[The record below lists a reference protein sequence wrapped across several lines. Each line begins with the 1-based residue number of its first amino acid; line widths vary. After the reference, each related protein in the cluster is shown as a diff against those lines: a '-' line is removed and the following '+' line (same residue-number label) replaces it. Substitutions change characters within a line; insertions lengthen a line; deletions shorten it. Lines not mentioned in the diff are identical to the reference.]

1 MAHAMAMAPQ
11 LFLNLEEKARQQIN
25 QQGLGKPIISARGSN
40 GYQIVIVNNRIYGAN
55 GWNTFHDFLRSHM
68 AELLGQ
74 EWGNSELNKP
84 VEERHPIL
92 VWFQKIIEQQQL
104 LCKLPGQNLNTPSTG
119 AVAAYLYLAYDLY
132 ALDHNAEL
140 QNKLINRLK
149 HQEQFLG
156 ARYEVQV
163 AAMMARAGFSLEF
176 EDEDDRTSRHCEF
189 TATYLLTGKKFSVE
203 VKKNAGKVDK
213 STHHISQALLKKA
226 NHDRIVFV
234 DLNMPNEP
242 STDKI
247 PQFIKSAIQKLRNFE
262 TYQPHAKT
270 LPSAYIFLTNTP
282 WEHYLDRTDWQCH
295 ISREGFKLKEFQRD
309 HEFSSLQDEI
319 NAWEKHKEMH
329 KLLKSIQVH
338 TNVPITFGDE
348 SPPLAFGNP
357 EARPA
362 IGKKYTVKGLNGE
375 DTEGILVSV
384 DVVEAEKVAVCQI
397 TTIANQKIAIRALLS
412 DSEFLMWKKI
422 PGTYFKENVSLDTVE
437 TGAEM
442 YSYYMEKNI
451 SMQKTR
457 LLDLIETDKHMQ
469 NLADLDQP
477 ELLKLYSKQETA
489 QAILEMGPAPK
500 INLRVHQ
507 GRELRQ

>member
-213 STHHISQALLKKA
+213 STHHISQALLKK
-226 NHDRIVFV
+226 RTTIESFLLTSICRMSRPLTRF
-234 DLNMPNEP
+234 LNLLKALFKN
-242 STDKI
+242 S
-247 PQFIKSAIQKLRNFE
+247 E
-262 TYQPHAKT
+262 TLK
-270 LPSAYIFLTNTP
+270 LTN
-282 WEHYLDRTDWQCH
+282 R
-295 ISREGFKLKEFQRD
+295 
-309 HEFSSLQDEI
+309 
-319 NAWEKHKEMH
+319 
-329 KLLKSIQVH
+329 
-338 TNVPITFGDE
+338 
-348 SPPLAFGNP
+348 
-357 EARPA
+357 
-362 IGKKYTVKGLNGE
+362 
-375 DTEGILVSV
+375 
-384 DVVEAEKVAVCQI
+384 
-397 TTIANQKIAIRALLS
+397 
-412 DSEFLMWKKI
+412 
-422 PGTYFKENVSLDTVE
+422 
-437 TGAEM
+437 
-442 YSYYMEKNI
+442 
-451 SMQKTR
+451 MQKHC
-457 LLDLIETDKHMQ
+457 LLLIF
-469 NLADLDQP
+469 
-477 ELLKLYSKQETA
+477 S
-489 QAILEMGPAPK
+489 
-500 INLRVHQ
+500 
-507 GRELRQ
+507 